1 MLGATPPNTRR
12 LKAPTATH
20 TATASTTHRRGWERR
35 SRPLQTKRSGATT
48 RLPMASPSHQVRQAL
63 PNVAAGI
70 MPPSQPLVTPTVA
83 LTTVLSMAA
92 STTRPRTSRR
102 RSRAG
107 LNPTRRWRSRAPTSA
122 SSVFPMA
129 IPHATGTGAPAHRLT
144 RKAPTA
150 IPGQRPQPPRTRAI
164 KAMPVG
170 GQTAVATLCTASK
183 ESPNF
188 AVAT

>member
-1 MLGATPPNTRR
+1 M
-12 LKAPTATH
+12 
-20 TATASTTHRRGWERR
+20 
-35 SRPLQTKRSGATT
+35 
-48 RLPMASPSHQVRQAL
+48 PMASPSHQVRQAL

-107 LNPTRRWRSRAPTSA
+107 LNPTRRWRSRAPTRA

-129 IPHATGTGAPAHRLT
+129 IPHATGTGAGPQIGEEKLRQRARGHSPQDQGHQGNACRGPDGRGHTVHR
-144 RKAPTA
+144 
-150 IPGQRPQPPRTRAI
+150 I
-164 KAMPVG
+164 
-170 GQTAVATLCTASK
+170 
-183 ESPNF
+183 
-188 AVAT
+188 